1 MKINDGDIIP
11 AVRIGNIRLNITKE
25 EPLNLLN
32 GEFKEQF
39 REDDSIIEIENARFW
54 IGGDGKIDQIGV
66 WGDFKG
72 KYKGTIGL
80 GSTLKDV
87 QQLVGNYVN
96 VYDTYEMIDDKGIC
110 FELADIDNW
119 SELTA
124 PIKFIF
130 VFRVKE

>member
-110 FELADIDNW
+110 FEL
-119 SELTA
+119 
-124 PIKFIF
+124 
-130 VFRVKE
+130 

>member
-1 MKINDGDIIP
+1 M
-11 AVRIGNIRLNITKE
+11 VLY
-25 EPLNLLN
+25 
-32 GEFKEQF
+32 FK
-39 REDDSIIEIENARFW
+39 R
-54 IGGDGKIDQIGV
+54 
-66 WGDFKG
+66 
-72 KYKGTIGL
+72 KYKGIIGL

-96 VYDTYEMIDDKGIC
+96 VYDTYEMINDKGIC

-124 PIKFIF
+124 PIEFIF

>member
-1 MKINDGDIIP
+1 M
-11 AVRIGNIRLNITKE
+11 
-25 EPLNLLN
+25 
-32 GEFKEQF
+32 
-39 REDDSIIEIENARFW
+39 
-54 IGGDGKIDQIGV
+54 
-66 WGDFKG
+66 
-72 KYKGTIGL
+72 
-80 GSTLKDV
+80 

-124 PIKFIF
+124 PIEFIF